1 MAAAV
6 ALLAGYWVFLV
17 PIFQAPDEPPHLDY
31 ALGIYSAGKLL
42 NVRERPLA
50 PAAFDLVVHPY
61 AVYLEEQTDF
71 HAVLKGHTPMAL
83 DYGTCPYYQ
92 QLDRN
97 APVAAALTVPS
108 ANPSLITQ
116 YPFGYYALLAAWL
129 RLVGGFTGSLLALF
143 FAGRLLSVA
152 LFFTS
157 LLLTFGIAGQLG
169 IRGWRALGLV
179 ALVGFFPMA
188 TFVSAYIQ
196 PDNLTF
202 TLVALA
208 TYLALRL
215 RRPANHLGLLGALG
229 MALGALLVTKWHV
242 YLCLAPWLVA
252 TVVLAYRRRSPRSVP
267 LLAAALGLPSLVLG
281 AVQLWVIWGAT
292 VRSYS
297 LTGYGRPIFGP
308 FVTALH
314 DGPLPLITY
323 IGREL
328 GAAFTNFF
336 VSGQVTSSFWGRFGY
351 DDTTMRFGPPRLD
364 VLVQL
369 LRMMLVIVVLIL
381 FLVSR
386 WRIGVRLL
394 TVARRGRHAAALRLL
409 MSDPLLNAYVTFTA
423 FMIVLYVASDNFFA
437 AQGRNWLPFL
447 LPLFLVP
454 LRYAPRAFRV
464 RGTGR
469 LVSRGLAVALAA
481 YCIGGSVF
489 AVQAVRDRYYGTA
502 VAARPVVPLTCTALP
517 PAGRQAAMGR
527 ADRGTVLSSR

>member
-1 MAAAV
+1 MRLGALAVAAAA

-31 ALGIYSAGKLL
+31 ALGIYAAGKLI
-42 NVRERPLA
+42 NVRDRPLA

-61 AVYLEEQTDF
+61 AVYLEQQTDF
-71 HAVLKGHTPMAL
+71 SAVLKDHAPIAP
-83 DYGTCPYYQ
+83 DYGTCTYYH

-97 APVAAALTVPS
+97 APVSAALTVPS

-129 RLVGGFTGSLLALF
+129 RLVAGFTGSLVALF

-157 LLLTFGIAGQLG
+157 LMLTFGIAGQLG

-179 ALVGFFPMA
+179 ALVGFFPMT

-208 TYLALRL
+208 TYLALRQ
-215 RRPANHLGLLGALG
+215 RRSANHLGLLAALG
-229 MALGALLVTKWHV
+229 MALGALLVTKWHI

-252 TVVLAYRRRSPRSVP
+252 TVVLAWRRRSIRSVP
-267 LLAAALGLPSLVLG
+267 QLAAALGLPSLVLG
-281 AVQLWVIWGAT
+281 AIQLWVIWGAT

-297 LTGYGRPIFGP
+297 PTGYGRPIFGP

-314 DGPLPLITY
+314 GGPLPLIVY

-328 GAAFTNFF
+328 GASFTNFF
-336 VSGQVTSSFWGRFGY
+336 VNGQVTSSFWGRFGY
-351 DDTTMRFGPPRLD
+351 DDTPIQFGPPRLD
-364 VLVQL
+364 LLVQL
-369 LRMMLVIVVLIL
+369 LRAALVIVVLIL

-394 TVARRGRHAAALRLL
+394 AVARRGRGAATTRLF
-409 MSDPLLNAYVTFTA
+409 MSDPLLNAYLTFTA

-454 LRYAPRAFRV
+454 LRYAPRAARV
-464 RGTGR
+464 RGARR
-469 LVSRGLAVALAA
+469 LVSRGLAVVLAA
-481 YCIGGSVF
+481 YCMGGSFF
-489 AVQAVRDRYYGTA
+489 AVQSVRDRYYGTA
-502 VAARPVVPLTCTALP
+502 VAARPVVPLTCTPLLPAVALV
-517 PAGRQAAMGR
+517 AGRR
-527 ADRGTVLSSR
+527 